1 MSQYAIQVEHLSK
14 SYRIRQGERAGYTA
28 LRDVLSERT
37 GRFFGRLAKGKNPFQ
52 GEETHEEF
60 WALND
65 VSFNVEHGEVLG
77 IIGRNGA
84 GKSTLLKLLSRIT
97 EPDKGKITLNGRVAS
112 LLEVGTGFH
121 PELTGR
127 ENIYLSGAILGM
139 RREEIKKRFDEI
151 VDFAGVEKFLDTPV
165 KRYSS
170 GMYVRLGFAVAAH
183 LETEILLVD
192 EVLAVGDVEFQ
203 RRCVG
208 KMSEVS
214 KLGKTTLIVSH
225 NLGIIKKLC
234 TRCLVLK
241 NGIIELLGQPQDSID
256 TYLNHNAS
264 NSSAT
269 WTNPANK
276 EGKVFLHSMEVRNED
291 GFITGQF
298 LNNQKIFVHFFIE
311 ALTNL
316 SNFTIAVDLL
326 RRNEI
331 VLRSR
336 QVDSSRKDILVK
348 GEMVEFIFEIPQ
360 WFLNA
365 GEYYIQPSLSVH
377 CLENLFDN
385 PDAVLRVSVSL
396 DPARSKYHNAL
407 NESNHPGMIFP
418 SLNWDYKLLEREI
431 LN

>member
-37 GRFFGRLAKGKNPFQ
+37 GKFFGRLAKGKNPFQ

-77 IIGRNGA
+77 IIGKNGA

-192 EVLAVGDVEFQ
+192 EVLAVGDAEFQ
-203 RRCVG
+203 RRCVQ
-208 KMSEVS
+208 
-214 KLGKTTLIVSH
+214 KLKEIIKQNKAVIVVSH
-225 NLGIIKKLC
+225 NLDIVISICKSSILLNQGKLEVYDKSENVIKQYSTFQSSKLKHLIEF
-234 TRCLVLK
+234 TGPLSSRVKFVQATINDSYPNLEEVYLTPFK
-241 NGIIELLGQPQDSID
+241 TVVIKIEL
-256 TYLNHNAS
+256 
-264 NSSAT
+264 
-269 WTNPANK
+269 
-276 EGKVFLHSMEVRNED
+276 EVEQIN
-291 GFITGQF
+291 
-298 LNNQKIFVHFFIE
+298 
-311 ALTNL
+311 
-316 SNFTIAVDLL
+316 LL
-326 RRNEI
+326 RVTLSIFCNGVRI
-331 VLRSR
+331 FTCH
-336 QVDSSRKDILVK
+336 DSQGECTKK
-348 GEMVEFIFEIPQ
+348 GRITSVFEIPNRTLRPGLYSIAIGGLEKDGLGD
-360 WFLNA
+360 WFWKKDICFFSII
-365 GEYYIQPSLSVH
+365 E
-377 CLENLFDN
+377 EWDDN
-385 PDAVLRVSVSL
+385 FEAINDGLINVKVN
-396 DPARSKYHNAL
+396 SKRIPND
-407 NESNHPGMIFP
+407 S
-418 SLNWDYKLLEREI
+418 
-431 LN
+431 